1 MEFTTILDS
10 RKSIRTYTGE
20 PISEGFT
27 PTCSI
32 TLGKTNHGP
41 TTHTRQTIA
50 TNKYKKTPV
59 TWRFFYKTITKVP
72 APINTQPISDL
83 VVNSSC
89 KNANANTKV
98 ITTLSLSIGTT
109 LDASPI

>member
-32 TLGKTNHGP
+32 TLGKTEE
-41 TTHTRQTIA
+41 T
-50 TNKYKKTPV
+50 Y
-59 TWRFFYKTITKVP
+59 
-72 APINTQPISDL
+72 APRDGRDDR
-83 VVNSSC
+83 
-89 KNANANTKV
+89 
-98 ITTLSLSIGTT
+98 IGMNC
-109 LDASPI
+109 I